1 MCIRQTI
8 TDKIISLMEAGV
20 TAGSPRWISPVG
32 QGLPFNAKTGEPYR
46 GINVVLLWA
55 EAAEKGYSSN
65 LWLTYKQAQSM
76 GGQVRKGEAS
86 VMGVFF
92 EKIQKKSKSENTDQD
107 SVEFFP
113 MLKVFFLF
121 NVAQIDGLPEGITN
135 TPKCLDFNPIDAADQ
150 VIEKTGAVIRHGF
163 DSAFYVPCKDE
174 ICLPDRGRFTSTPNF
189 YATAFH
195 ELSHWTGHESR
206 LARTFGR
213 RFGDEAYSME
223 ELVAELSA
231 AFVMGHL
238 GMVDGTIENHAS
250 YLAQWIQCL
259 KTDKAAIFTVASQAA
274 KASDF
279 VLVTCP
285 KV

>member
-8 TDKIISLMEAGV
+8 TNKIISLMEAGV
-20 TAGSPRWISPVG
+20 IAGAPRWISPVG
-32 QGLPFNAKTGEPYR
+32 QGLPSNAKTGDPYR

-86 VMGVFF
+86 VMCVFF

-121 NVAQIDGLPEGITN
+121 NAAQIDGLSEVITD
-135 TPKCLDFNPIDAADQ
+135 TEKGPDFNPIHAADQ

-163 DSAFYVPCKDE
+163 DGAFYVPSKDE

-213 RFGDEAYSME
+213 RFGDEAYAME

-231 AFVMGHL
+231 AFTMGHL

-250 YLAQWIQCL
+250 YLEHWIQCL
-259 KTDKAAIFTVASQAA
+259 KADKTAIFSVASQAA

-279 VLVTCP
+279 ILFP
-285 KV
+285 GMKS